1 MRWLSVLVKAAPGAL
16 QQRFVPRRL
25 LVLTKGFRVD
35 YYLRPFAC
43 LKAEVAAMFGVPA
56 IRVGEGFALPLR
68 RLNSLADR
76 VNKDIDVFE
85 ARQVDIPGEV
95 FG

>member
-1 MRWLSVLVKAAPGAL
+1 MCRGDFWFDK
-16 QQRFVPRRL
+16 
-25 LVLTKGFRVD
+25 KGFRVD

-43 LKAEVAAMFGVPA
+43 LKAEVAALFGVPA
-56 IRVGEGFALPLR
+56 IRVGEGFTLPLR

-95 FG
+95 FGQFFDADVVSPP